1 MLQLLIADW
10 LIKNLDNYFMTA
22 AFLPPILTPIITLV
36 FPGIIFALFFILI
49 EQEEENKNF

>member
-1 MLQLLIADW
+1 MLQLLIADR

>member
-22 AFLPPILTPIITLV
+22 AFLPPILTPIVTLV

>member
-10 LIKNLDNYFMTA
+10 LIKNLDKYFMTA